1 MAAFKAPPETPPVI
15 LRRATVMP
23 SSPTL
28 TVPVTPIRTSQLFFP
43 AAPPPTPPSWL
54 VKAEQARTELKDFS
68 VKATSDALVKT
79 PVKRVSG
86 LDISAVKGTS
96 TDPSTPLAEPV
107 TPGVERNPSSRSSF
121 FEKPAVH
128 TPVAVVPAPTGP
140 SLTERRALFTTAST
154 PTKLPGSPVVKT
166 EPSTPTLK
174 APVSRLAM
182 FQPAALT
189 LDTPV
194 VKTEPSTPTLKAPVS
209 RLAMFQPAALTLDTP
224 TPSGNAPKKK
234 TGDTLATTPNPVNP
248 VLAAFLRNASP
259 AVQKAAIAP
268 TPTATSTK
276 AGFELS
282 TKKVWAAE
290 PSPNAAAKSTGI
302 KRLSFIQ

>member
-189 LDTPV
+189 LDTP
-194 VKTEPSTPTLKAPVS
+194 
-209 RLAMFQPAALTLDTP
+209 